1 MRKIIISGLLFLFGT
16 FQVSAQRIQQT
27 LGRGV
32 VAAQNGGNVSVTW
45 RRLAQEPENVTYN
58 LYVNGTKIN
67 STPLTN
73 TNYATT
79 TGVVPVGSSIA
90 VSAIVNGVES
100 ETGTSY
106 VMKSRDLRNMFMQ
119 ISFAASPLTAANYTT
134 DYVWPADLDGDGE
147 MDYVVNRKSVSTG
160 LDNYIEGYLYL
171 A

>member
-32 VAAQNGGNVSVTW
+32 VAAQNGGNVTVTW

-79 TGVVPVGSSIA
+79 TGVVPVGI
-90 VSAIVNGVES
+90 ECF
-100 ETGTSY
+100 
-106 VMKSRDLRNMFMQ
+106 KKCFC
-119 ISFAASPLTAANYTT
+119 
-134 DYVWPADLDGDGE
+134 DG
-147 MDYVVNRKSVSTG
+147 RKS
-160 LDNYIEGYLYL
+160 I
-171 A
+171 